1 MPSLRDFAL
10 WSPLG
15 FTFRPDDELPAL
27 DFSRILSISPEKL
40 YYTELAWGIAYTKP
54 YENTFATCPGRQNAR
69 AVRCG
74 GEQEDGVL
82 MLELIAC
89 SSLLARESMGM
100 SWQNILLTMVFANDS
115 ISRDSNIGSRSCD

>member
-54 YENTFATCPGRQNAR
+54 YENTFATCPGEAECASRQMWWRTGRWRPDVGTHRLFQSIGAGKHGNELAEYF
-69 AVRCG
+69 AD
-74 GEQEDGVL
+74 DGL
-82 MLELIAC
+82 
-89 SSLLARESMGM
+89 RERLDFQRFKYRFSFM
-100 SWQNILLTMVFANDS
+100 
-115 ISRDSNIGSRSCD
+115 